1 MKITV
6 LNGSP
11 KGDLSATMQ
20 YVHFIQKKFPQHDL
34 KIFNIAQQIKK
45 IEKDEKAF
53 QEIIDEVKSSQAV
66 LWAFPLYVFL
76 VSSQYKRFIELISE
90 KGVKEAFQNRYT
102 AVLTTSIHFFDH
114 TAHNYMHAICD
125 DLDMKYVGAFSADMY
140 DLLKEKEREKL
151 ILFAGNF
158 LEAIENRMLTS
169 KSFGPLTHRKFDYI
183 PGNSEK
189 KIDDKGKKIVI
200 LTDSEGDQTS
210 LVRMIDRFKGSFSDP
225 VEMINLYNLDIK
237 GGCLGCIRC
246 GHENICIYQD
256 KDGFVEFYNS
266 KLKTADVLIF
276 AGTIKDRYLS
286 SKWKQFFDRGF
297 FNTHT
302 PSLIGKQIGFIISGP
317 LSQIP
322 NLRQILEAYTEWQ
335 QANLV
340 DVITDEHGDSAE
352 IDALLQSF
360 AERLIQ
366 LAGEGYIKPSTF
378 LGVGA
383 MKIFRDDVWG
393 RLRFPFQ
400 ADHRFYKK
408 HGIYDFPQKD
418 YKARITNRILILL
431 TKIPSMKKEI
441 YTNRIKA
448 EMIKPF
454 QKILEKK
461 S

>member
-210 LVRMIDRFKGSFSDP
+210 LARMIDRFKRSFSDP

-302 PSLIGKQIGFIISGP
+302 PSLIGKQIGLIISGP

-322 NLRQILEAYTEWQ
+322 NLRQILEA
-335 QANLV
+335 
-340 DVITDEHGDSAE
+340 
-352 IDALLQSF
+352 
-360 AERLIQ
+360 
-366 LAGEGYIKPSTF
+366 
-378 LGVGA
+378 
-383 MKIFRDDVWG
+383 
-393 RLRFPFQ
+393 
-400 ADHRFYKK
+400 
-408 HGIYDFPQKD
+408 
-418 YKARITNRILILL
+418 
-431 TKIPSMKKEI
+431 
-441 YTNRIKA
+441 
-448 EMIKPF
+448 
-454 QKILEKK
+454 
-461 S
+461 

>member
-11 KGDLSATMQ
+11 KGDLSVTMQ
-20 YVHFIQKKFPQHDL
+20 YVHFIQKKFPQCGL
-34 KIFNIAQQIKK
+34 KVFNIAQQIKG

-76 VSSQYKRFIELISE
+76 VPSQYKRFIELISE

-140 DLLKEKEREKL
+140 DLLKEREREKL
-151 ILFAGNF
+151 LLFAGNF
-158 LEAIENRMLTS
+158 LEAVENRTPTS
-169 KSFGPLTHRKFDYI
+169 KSFGPLTYRKFDYV
-183 PGNSEK
+183 PGHSEE

-200 LTDSEGDQTS
+200 LTDSEDDRTNLG
-210 LVRMIDRFKGSFSDP
+210 RMIDRLRRSFSDP
-225 VEMINLYNLDIK
+225 VEMINLNNLDIK

-246 GHENICIYQD
+246 GHDNTCIYQD
-256 KDGFVEFYNS
+256 KDEFVQFYNT
-266 KLKTADVLIF
+266 KLKTADILIF
-276 AGTIKDRYLS
+276 GGTIRDRYLS
-286 SKWKQFFDRGF
+286 SKWKQFFDRAF

-302 PSLIGKQIGFIISGP
+302 PSLIGKQIGLIISGP

-340 DVITDEHGDSAE
+340 DVITDEHGDSVE
-352 IDALLQSF
+352 MDALLQSF
-360 AERLIQ
+360 AERLIH
-366 LAGEGYIKPSTF
+366 LADERYIKPATF
-378 LGVGA
+378 LGVGG

-418 YKARITNRILILL
+418 YKAQIMNRILILL
-431 TKIPSMKKEI
+431 TKIPQMRKEI

-454 QKILEKK
+454 QKILETN
-461 S
+461 

>member
-1 MKITV
+1 MKIAV

-11 KGDLSATMQ
+11 KGDLSVTMQ

-34 KIFNIAQQIKK
+34 KIFNIAQQIRK

-90 KGVKEAFQNRYT
+90 KRVKEAFQNRYA

-114 TAHNYMHAICD
+114 TAHNYMRAICD
-125 DLDMKYVGAFSADMY
+125 DLDMKYVGAFSADMH
-140 DLLKEKEREKL
+140 DLLEEKEREKL
-151 ILFAGNF
+151 TLFAGNF
-158 LEAIENRMLTS
+158 LESVEKGMLTS
-169 KSFGPLTHRKFDYI
+169 KSFGPLTYRKFDYV
-183 PGNSEK
+183 PGNSEE
-189 KIDDKGKKIVI
+189 KIDAKGKKIII
-200 LTDSEGDQTS
+200 LTDAENDQTH
-210 LVRMIDRFKGSFSDP
+210 LLRMIDKFRKSFSDHI
-225 VEMINLYNLDIK
+225 EMINLNNLDIK

-246 GHENICIYQD
+246 GHDNTCIYQG
-256 KDGFVEFYNS
+256 KDEFVQFYNT
-266 KLKTADVLIF
+266 KLKAADVLIF
-276 AGTIKDRYLS
+276 AGMIRDRYLS
-286 SKWKQFFDRGF
+286 SKWKQFFDRAF

-302 PSLIGKQIGFIISGP
+302 PSLAGKQIGLIISGP

-340 DVITDEHGDSAE
+340 DFITDEHGDSAE

-360 AERLIQ
+360 AGRLIQ
-366 LAGEGYIKPSTF
+366 LAEERYIKPATF
-378 LGVGA
+378 LGVGGV
-383 MKIFRDDVWG
+383 KIFRDDVWG

-400 ADHRFYKK
+400 ADHIFYKK

-418 YKARITNRILILL
+418 YKARIINRILILL
-431 TKIPSMKKEI
+431 TKVPSMRKEI
-441 YTNRIKA
+441 YTNRMKA

-461 S
+461 